1 MPETKKATK
10 PQETSEETTQT
21 AEKAES
27 AVNQAANAFG
37 ETLREAGKTVVDG
50 AIAMQDRNAHFA
62 QTIIEQGFKQV
73 EEQTVALHKLYS
85 AVASQSEARR
95 AAFRDLG
102 REAAAASFS
111 LLMLPARRSR
121 RVFESARETAR
132 ETVRESARP
141 SDSAEA

>member
-1 MPETKKATK
+1 MPETRKAAK

-27 AVNQAANAFG
+27 VVNQAATAFG
-37 ETLREAGKTVVDG
+37 ETLREAGRTVVDG

-121 RVFESARETAR
+121 RVFESARETVR

>member
-1 MPETKKATK
+1 MAETKKAPK
-10 PQETSEETTQT
+10 AHETVEETIQA

-27 AVNQAANAFG
+27 AINQAATAFG

-50 AIAMQDRNAHFA
+50 AIAMQDRNTHFA

-85 AVASQSEARR
+85 AVAGQSETRR

-111 LLMLPARRSR
+111 LLTMPARRYR
-121 RVFESARETAR
+121 RVFESARET
-132 ETVRESARP
+132 VRESARQ